1 MRGSLSVMGTCH
13 VITGTPG
20 TGKHTLAQS
29 VSGMTGMDIIDITKV
44 AVRSG
49 LLEPDGVDTAK
60 LAGAMTYPNEPVI
73 VVGHLA
79 VHVVP
84 SDMAATVVV
93 LRRSPYELE
102 PIYQTRGYTRHKTLE
117 NLGAEILG
125 VIAADSYRTFGSMIQ
140 IDTTGDDIASNARKI
155 IRAIQGRYKSD
166 DDIDWLGQ
174 ISKDGTL
181 PRFFDLCSID

>member
-1 MRGSLSVMGTCH
+1 MGTCH

-29 VSGMTGMDIIDITKV
+29 VSGITGMGIIDITKV
-44 AVRSG
+44 AARSG

-60 LAGAMTYPNEPVI
+60 LSGAMTYPNEPVI

-79 VHVVP
+79 AHVVP
-84 SDMAATVVV
+84 SDMAATAIV

-102 PIYQTRGYTRHKTLE
+102 PIYQMRGYTRHKALE

-125 VIAADSYRTFGSMIQ
+125 VIAAESYHTFGKMIQ
-140 IDTTGDDIASNARKI
+140 IDTTGHDIDCNARKI
-155 IRAIQGRYKSD
+155 IRAMQGRYKSD

-174 ISKDGTL
+174 ISKDGML
-181 PRFFDLCSID
+181 YRFFDVCSTDQSC